1 MHWDWFSI
9 TMNPNLT
16 IEFVLKFR
24 YKDFDWRRLTLLD
37 IVTKEIIYEKE
48 DDWSLGYDI
57 SIKAYISK
65 LGHVE
70 EEEYLLQYINHI
82 YQMDKV
88 YAVYA

>member
-1 MHWDWFSI
+1 MSI
-9 TMNPNLT
+9 T
-16 IEFVLKFR
+16 
-24 YKDFDWRRLTLLD
+24 YK
-37 IVTKEIIYEKE
+37 VGNIIYKMYNDGFIDKSSKYIIKQIIFEKE

-65 LGHVE
+65 VGHVEE